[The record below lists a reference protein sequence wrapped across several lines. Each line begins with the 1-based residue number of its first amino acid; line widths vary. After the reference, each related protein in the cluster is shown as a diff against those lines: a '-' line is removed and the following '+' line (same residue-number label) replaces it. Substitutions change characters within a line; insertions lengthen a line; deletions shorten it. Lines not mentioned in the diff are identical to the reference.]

1 MAGIPITRS
10 WLLADGANLAA
21 FFVCLGLLGFGYYL
35 QFVEGLAPCPLCIL
49 QRVAFLLLGL
59 IFLAAALHRPASSAR
74 RWYVALLALTAG
86 TGAVIAGRHVYLQS
100 LPPEQA
106 PACGADLGYMLAN
119 FPLHE
124 TIVLIFRGTGDCA
137 SVAWR
142 FLGLSI
148 PGWAL
153 VWFVALG
160 VAGVMVNLG
169 SSVHRR
175 PAGF

>member
-10 WLLADGANLAA
+10 WPLADGANLAG

-59 IFLAAALHRPASSAR
+59 IFLAAALHRPAPSAR
-74 RWYVALLALTAG
+74 RWYAGLLALAAG

-106 PACGADLGYMLAN
+106 PACGADLGYLLAN

-160 VAGVMVNLG
+160 VAGVTVNLG
-169 SSVHRR
+169 FVVRR
-175 PAGF
+175 RAAGL